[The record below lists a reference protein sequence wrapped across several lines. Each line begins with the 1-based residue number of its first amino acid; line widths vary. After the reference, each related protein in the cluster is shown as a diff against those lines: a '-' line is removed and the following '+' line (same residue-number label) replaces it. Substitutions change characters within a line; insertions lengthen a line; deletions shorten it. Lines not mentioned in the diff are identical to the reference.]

1 MFRKILTPVD
11 LAHADALS
19 RALEVSA
26 DMAQRYGA
34 EIVYVGVTAQT
45 PGEVA
50 RTTEEYERKLSAFA
64 AAEGEKHGCKASAH
78 MVVSHD
84 PAVDLNTSLMQ
95 AADEIGAD
103 LIVMGTH
110 IPGLAEHV
118 WASHGG
124 AVASHAGI
132 SVFLVRG

>member
-11 LAHADALS
+11 LAHLGALD

-26 DMAQRYGA
+26 DMAKRHGA
-34 EIVYVGVTAQT
+34 EIVYVGVTTQA
-45 PGEVA
+45 PSAVA
-50 RTTEEYERKLSAFA
+50 RTTEEYERKLSTFA
-64 AAEGEKHGCKASAH
+64 ATEGEKHGCKTSAH

-84 PAVDLNTSLMQ
+84 PAIDLNINLMR
-95 AADEIGAD
+95 ATEEIGAD

-124 AVASHAGI
+124 AVASHAGV